1 MGSFLSLLELASPL
15 GSPLCAVAEEEGL
28 KEGNLVENEITS
40 HEGGAL
46 ARDKRNVFFF
56 FFFLRPACR
65 RRHFQVGLQID
76 R

>member
-56 FFFLRPACR
+56 FPTAGAPPSTLSSRFAN
-65 RRHFQVGLQID
+65 
-76 R
+76 